1 MPRWHCAQVSA
12 MLARFTL
19 ERGSLAGQF
28 VVRGVAV
35 GAIGGD
41 GQAGLQ
47 QPLAVDALAVMVHDV
62 VLLAGVANGGLLPG
76 LVAFGA
82 ERRDV
87 SRKGRRGGIELAQ
100 GAVRAVAVL
109 AERARRGCPARPACR
124 ACSRGIGFT
133 TFCVADGA
141 IHLVLDGAAGS
152 HVGRRPAGMALH
164 AGDAGMARA
173 GQFRPR

>member
-1 MPRWHCAQVSA
+1 

-47 QPLAVDALAVMVHDV
+47 QPLAVDALAVMFHDM
-62 VLLAGVANGGLLPG
+62 VLLAGVANGGLVPR

-82 ERRDV
+82 QGGNV
-87 SRKGRRGGIELAQ
+87 SRKRRRDGIELAQ
-100 GAVRAVAVL
+100 GAMRAVAVP
-109 AERARRGCPARPACR
+109 AERRVGTALRGQGAVR
-124 ACSRGIGFT
+124 CSRGTGPRP
-133 TFCVADGA
+133 
-141 IHLVLDGAAGS
+141 LR
-152 HVGRRPAGMALH
+152 GRWSNP
-164 AGDAGMARA
+164 
-173 GQFRPR
+173 PCP